1 MKKLK
6 NDVLEFLRQSPK
18 TRHTI
23 AELFVNA
30 AGVRLSD
37 QSVHLWIS
45 KNDPRLTCI
54 SVLETIAIGMD
65 STIEELTTEV

>member
-6 NDVLEFLRQSPK
+6 IEILEFLRQNPRV
-18 TRHTI
+18 RHAI

-37 QSVHLWIS
+37 QPVHLWIS
-45 KNDPRLTCI
+45 KNDSRLTCI
-54 SVLETIAIGMD
+54 SVLETISYWINQPF
-65 STIEELTTEV
+65 ENLLTEN